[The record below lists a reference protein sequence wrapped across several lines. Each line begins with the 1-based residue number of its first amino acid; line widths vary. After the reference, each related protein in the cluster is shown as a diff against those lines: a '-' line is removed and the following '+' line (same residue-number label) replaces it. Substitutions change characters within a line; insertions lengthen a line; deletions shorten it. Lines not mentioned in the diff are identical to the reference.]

1 MNRTM
6 IQCPQCSSKL
16 RVPLKTGLTVCPKCD
31 NEISIKFVPKFSSV
45 PVWLNK
51 KLGGA
56 IIILSLFLLTKSMWF
71 ENIFDGADDLI
82 SGCLQWICFAG
93 VLILALSDP
102 IRSRADRHNMQLRL
116 IDSKES
122 EAQPDTD
129 GDEVATDTEFGGP
142 GSGLA
147 FYFGIGIPLLMI
159 LVSLAIP
166 FVGDY
171 CLISVGNSCNA
182 VGTEAFFFFW
192 SIPLLTALLLIGIG
206 NSRIKEGID
215 AVDFVAGVKAS
226 ATIALA
232 FFLFMSIVTMMAYTI

>member
-6 IQCPQCSSKL
+6 IQCPQCASKL

-31 NEISIKFVPKFSSV
+31 NEIRLKFVPKYSSV

-56 IIILSLFLLTKSMWF
+56 IIILSLFLLTQSMWF
-71 ENIFDGADDLI
+71 ENIFDGADDIIL
-82 SGCLQWICFAG
+82 GCLQWICFAG

-102 IRSRADRHNMQLRL
+102 IRSRVDRHNMQLRL

-129 GDEVATDTEFGGP
+129 GGEVATDIELGGVAS
-142 GSGLA
+142 GSA
-147 FYFGIGIPLLMI
+147 FFFGIGIPLLMI
-159 LVSLAIP
+159 LVSIAIP
-166 FVGDY
+166 LVGDY
-171 CLISVGNSCNA
+171 CLISVGSCNA

-192 SIPLLTALLLIGIG
+192 SIPLLTALLMLGIG
-206 NSRIKEGID
+206 SSRIKEGMD
-215 AVDFVAGVKAS
+215 AVDFVAGAKAS
-226 ATIALA
+226 AIIALA
-232 FFLFMSIVTMMAYTI
+232 FFLFMSIITMMAYTF